1 MADRILLPIALDAN
15 GDPVAGAE
23 AYFYLTGTST
33 PATVY
38 AEAAATTPLASPQLA
53 SSAGVFETP
62 AFSTVA
68 LRIDLK
74 DPVTGTSL
82 PGFPQDTWYLV
93 PQTAGS
99 ASGVSFSPV
108 TGNAAT
114 DVQTA
119 IENNVTAL
127 ATVTGTTVT
136 IGAGRTLDVS
146 GGTLVLAN
154 GQIEG
159 AKVAAATFTTRGV
172 VERSTSAENV
182 GGVTSNVFPD
192 VVGVKEMIDTHG
204 YAGATQGTAVSA
216 SGTTVDFTSIPAGVN
231 RITVM
236 IAGLSTSGT
245 NELLL
250 QIGDSGGVE
259 TTGYTSAV
267 ELNGNSST
275 STAGFI
281 VARLVAASDT
291 FSGNL
296 HLHRLNGNIWTLDGR
311 LAGGGSSGGDKT
323 LSAELDRVRITTVGG
338 SDTFDAGSINI
349 NYE

>member
-159 AKVAAATFTTRGV
+159 AKVASATFTTRGV

-204 YAGATQGTAVSA
+204 YAEPGHLEVGDYVFARLSALNTSIAFGDEIDGASLYSSGITVLTSGNGNQFS
-216 SGTTVDFTSIPAGVN
+216 SGT
-231 RITVM
+231 
-236 IAGLSTSGT
+236 GT
-245 NELLL
+245 QLT
-250 QIGDSGGVE
+250 GGQ
-259 TTGYTSAV
+259 TWKAKGSCDGRTSAY
-267 ELNGNSST
+267 
-275 STAGFI
+275 
-281 VARLVAASDT
+281 AA
-291 FSGNL
+291 
-296 HLHRLNGNIWTLDGR
+296 TLF
-311 LAGGGSSGGDKT
+311 K
-323 LSAELDRVRITTVGG
+323 RI
-338 SDTFDAGSINI
+338 S
-349 NYE
+349 